1 MYKSFLFILSAVRN
15 KKRELFI
22 SLLMVLILLIVAST
36 IMFLL
41 ERKAQPEAFKN
52 ISSTMWWAVATLTT
66 VGYGDIYPI
75 TALGKIMGGII
86 AILGVG
92 LFALPAGII
101 ASGFVEEL
109 DNDKKNKELS
119 LQEEILKEA
128 FKVEYYVPVCAKKK
142 ELQMEHVLRKWMSM
156 NDIKYKLGLSEQTV
170 FDIVNFSNHFRLI
183 NTKIKDVSQAGLE
196 YLDCNRNY
204 GQFVNRNSNIT
215 VVNMYA
221 AIQPFFGHFTK
232 ALADKLKA
240 NYIVNESYSKLSFKK
255 EKQLDLVHNDV
266 YLSNDFL
273 NSAIAEVKEDV
284 ITSLN
289 EKDLCIF
296 VVNAASNNEDLL
308 HFSIGGTLGD
318 DSFDSGTLFKDKPL
332 LNKLFKNATTMAEQY
347 DLKVLQHQKNGK
359 PESNHLAWY
368 IQNKT
373 NCNLLLLH
381 VNVGVLKKKGT
392 AYYKYIEDIANC
404 FIDN

>member
-1 MYKSFLFILSAVRN
+1 MYTSFLFILNAVRN

-41 ERKAQPEAFKN
+41 ERKAQPEAFKS

-119 LQEEILKEA
+119 LQEGILKEA
-128 FKVEYYVPVCAKKK
+128 FKVEYYMPVHEKKK
-142 ELQMEHVLRKWMSM
+142 KLQMEHVLRKWMSM

-196 YLDCNRNY
+196 YLDCNRDY
-204 GQFVNRNSNIT
+204 GQFINRKSNIT

-221 AIQPFFGHFTK
+221 AIQPFLGHFTK
-232 ALADKLKA
+232 VLSDKLKA
-240 NYIVNESYSKLSFKK
+240 NYIVNERYSKLSFKK
-255 EKQLDLVHNDV
+255 ESQLNLINNDAYLTNDLSHIAIDQVRED
-266 YLSNDFL
+266 L
-273 NSAIAEVKEDV
+273 N
-284 ITSLN
+284 TNLN

-296 VVNAASNNEDLL
+296 IVNAASNNEDLL
-308 HFSIGGTLGD
+308 HFNIGGTLGD
-318 DSFDSGTLFKDKPL
+318 DSFDSGTLFKNKHL
-332 LNKLFKNATTMAEQY
+332 LNKLFKNATVMAKEY

-359 PESNHLAWY
+359 PESNHLAWC

-392 AYYKYIEDIANC
+392 AYYQYIEDIGNC

>member
-41 ERKAQPEAFKN
+41 ERKAQPEAFKS

-119 LQEEILKEA
+119 LQEGILKEA
-128 FKVEYYVPVCAKKK
+128 FKVEYYMPVHEKKK
-142 ELQMEHVLRKWMSM
+142 KLQMEHVLRKWMSM

-273 NSAIAEVKEDV
+273 NSAIGEVKEDV

-296 VVNAASNNEDLL
+296 IVNAASNNEDLL
-308 HFSIGGTLGD
+308 HFNIGGTLGD
-318 DSFDSGTLFKDKPL
+318 DSFNSGTLFKDKPL